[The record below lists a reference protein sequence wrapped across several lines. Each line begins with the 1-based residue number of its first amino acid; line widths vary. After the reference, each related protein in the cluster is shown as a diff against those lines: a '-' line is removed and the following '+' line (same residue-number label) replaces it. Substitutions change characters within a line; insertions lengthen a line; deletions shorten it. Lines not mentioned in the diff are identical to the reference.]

1 MEITTRWLHGGSLPF
16 LTVAVL
22 KQEHETTLMRIT
34 QAIQLNSGPGDAL
47 LDLGEKTTHEDHEHT
62 QL

>member
-16 LTVAVL
+16 PTVAVL

-34 QAIQLNSGPGDAL
+34 QAIRLNSGPGDAL